1 MRLHHNVLATM
12 VLAMAGSAS
21 ALDAVQLGQTF
32 STPVFLTAP
41 TGDPRLFI
49 VEKRCHLGHAA
60 GRCVT
65 GNDASAPT
73 SVRPAGAAVPGLSA
87 WQMARQ
93 VHGKRYWQNMP

>member
-49 VEKRCHLGHAA
+49 VEKRCPGWRH
-60 GRCVT
+60 
-65 GNDASAPT
+65 
-73 SVRPAGAAVPGLSA
+73 RPCF
-87 WQMARQ
+87 
-93 VHGKRYWQNMP
+93 